1 MGSTFAIRMKYSDIP
16 SAQITVQTARKM
28 GIDRVVI
35 SPGSR
40 NAPLILSFTNDPYF
54 SCYSIVDE
62 RSAGFFA
69 LGMARETR
77 RPVILV
83 CTSGS
88 ALLNYYP
95 AVAEAFYS
103 RIPLVVLS
111 ADRPPY
117 KIDIGDGQTIRQPG
131 VFQTHCDC
139 NLQLQ
144 LDVLHATQEQ
154 FDSRGIQ
161 VPEEAV
167 LLRQQAEIQQ
177 ENLEQL
183 ITGYGHAL
191 AASGPVHINIPFEE
205 PLYGRTETW
214 NDPAVNW
221 QLPGKQETPLDQA
234 EDFKAAWQQANRKM
248 VLIGVADPGSI
259 PEDLLGALG
268 RDESVIVF
276 TETTSNVSNPA
287 FFPSIDSIIA
297 PIEKSKDSEL
307 LFRYLQPDLI
317 LTLGGLI
324 VSKKVKAFLRKY
336 AASSHWHLGPGPNR
350 ATFFMVPRHLDSL
363 PLEIFHSPGA
373 KPDSR
378 SKGYRSLWNGVR
390 KQYISL
396 RDRYLEQIPHS
407 DFSAFAEVLRNIPDS
422 YKVHFS
428 NSSAIRY
435 AQLFDMDPGIQVFCN
450 RGTSGIEGCTST
462 ALGAAAAN
470 GAPTLLVTGDLG
482 FLYDSNAFWNTYLPG
497 NFRIIVI
504 NNSGGGIFRILPGK
518 EDSEVF
524 ERYFETTH
532 SRTCKSICDTYG
544 ITYHSASSAAELQS
558 VWEDFYA
565 GEDQAKLLEIKT
577 PRKENDRILL
587 GYFDF
592 LSSNT
597 TYNPILIETPDGEQK
612 R

>member
-1 MGSTFAIRMKYSDIP
+1 MKYSDIP
-16 SAQITVQTARKM
+16 SAQIAVQTARKM

-40 NAPLILSFTNDPYF
+40 NAPLILSFTNDPFF

-62 RSAGFFA
+62 RSAAFFA
-69 LGMARETR
+69 LGMAREAG

-95 AVAEAFYS
+95 ALAEAYYS
-103 RIPLVVLS
+103 RIPLIVLS

-144 LDVLHATQEQ
+144 LDVVHATQEQ
-154 FDSRGIQ
+154 FDSQGLQ

-167 LLRQQAEIQQ
+167 VLRQQAEIQQ
-177 ENLEQL
+177 ENLEQV
-183 ITGYGHAL
+183 IAGYGYAL
-191 AASGPVHINIPFEE
+191 TTGGPVHINIPFEE
-205 PLYGRTETW
+205 PLYGRTEEW
-214 NDPAVNW
+214 KDHALDWQPPA
-221 QLPGKQETPLDQA
+221 KQDTPSALVK
-234 EDFKAAWQQANRKM
+234 EFKAVWQHAVRKM
-248 VLIGVADPGSI
+248 VLIGVADPGEI
-259 PEDLLGALG
+259 PDDLLKALAQ
-268 RDESVIVF
+268 DPSVIVF
-276 TETTSNVSNPA
+276 TETTSNVSDPA
-287 FFPSIDSIIA
+287 FFPSIDSVIA
-297 PIEKSKDSEL
+297 PIEKSKDSKL
-307 LFRYLQPDLI
+307 LFKYLQPDLI

-336 AASSHWHLGPGPNR
+336 PASSHWHVGPGPSR
-350 ATFFMVPRHLDSL
+350 ATFFMPPRHLDSL
-363 PLEIFHSPGA
+363 PAGILDIPADQPG
-373 KPDSR
+373 R
-378 SKGYRSLWNGVR
+378 STKGYRSLWNGVK
-390 KQYISL
+390 KQYETL
-396 RDRYLEQIPHS
+396 RKRYLKQIPHS
-407 DFSAFAEVLRNIPDS
+407 DFTAFAEILRSIPDS
-422 YKVHFS
+422 YTTHFS
-428 NSSAIRY
+428 NSSPIRY
-435 AQLFDMDPGIQVFCN
+435 AQLFDIKPGIRVFCN

-482 FLYDSNAFWNTYLPG
+482 FLYDSNAFWNAYIPDT
-497 NFRIIVI
+497 FRIIVI

-518 EDSEVF
+518 EDTQVF

-532 SRTCKSICDTYG
+532 TRTCEAICETYG
-544 ITYHSASSAAELQS
+544 LAYHAASSKAELRS
-558 VWEDFYA
+558 LWEGFYA
-565 GEDQAKLLEIKT
+565 GDDQAKLLEIMT
-577 PRKENDRILL
+577 PRLENDRILL
-587 GYFDF
+587 DYFDF

-597 TYNPILIETPDGEQK
+597 TYNPILIETSDGEQK